1 MRSAHHYTS
10 KQLFAVFW
18 PYLRPHS
25 GRIVLAILA
34 LVLIAS
40 ALLGMGRGLA
50 YLVDEG
56 LGKRDPVLLD
66 RAVMATVLI
75 AVVLAFGSYLR
86 ASMVNKN
93 SPPDVCQHHLA
104 NFIHH
109 ACAEIAAKC
118 KNNGNQ
124 NSCHHRTIK

>member
-18 PYLRPHS
+18 PYLRPHR
-25 GRIVLAILA
+25 GRIALAILA
-34 LVLIAS
+34 LALIAS

-66 RAVMATVLI
+66 RAVMATVFLPFVDKTEI
-75 AVVLAFGSYLR
+75 T
-86 ASMVNKN
+86 VNFDTFCSTFFVAITKVKKL
-93 SPPDVCQHHLA
+93 SVFC
-104 NFIHH
+104 
-109 ACAEIAAKC
+109 
-118 KNNGNQ
+118 
-124 NSCHHRTIK
+124 